1 MEETGNTD
9 SASSSFSQ
17 EDMMQNIVAELKLL
31 HSQRTQKFEDTSITK
46 IAAKLSTDL
55 RCRKSQ
61 DCAAQFIVES
71 FGDMINDNSFISWV
85 AEKLNY
91 QKCRLEQILKAYLQ
105 S

>member
-17 EDMMQNIVAELKLL
+17 EDMMQNIVAELKWL

-61 DCAAQFIVES
+61 HCAAQFIVHYQIILSRKFMS
-71 FGDMINDNSFISWV
+71 FGCC
-85 AEKLNY
+85 
-91 QKCRLEQILKAYLQ
+91 QKIQP
-105 S
+105 